1 MRNTKIAFL
10 FAFLLVCAL
19 SAQSFGRQPDRV
31 FNWQPGNQEDVR
43 LDPAN
48 YHAGQTYHAS
58 GDGGNMQVDIKSER
72 PVTIFL
78 AHSEEWNAAVQHPES
93 LNSLQQLCT
102 REHVVETRYTCFV
115 PPVSMTLIIRDERYS
130 PDHAVFAGLGA
141 VLDPSNRVERA
152 VGAGITGIAAVMAE
166 RESAKR
172 QFKAP
177 NDVHIQYFRW
187 LCVENCVQ
195 PEFRWTWQVKEK
207 YQLTSFLKVYGGF
220 TPDHDGAQVSIKI
233 KSPVPM
239 VVAMLPSDVANQL
252 HAKPEMF
259 EPALEKNP
267 CQQRGVQSLEF
278 QCTFNL
284 ADGPQSLIVAP
295 EDNGKVPHKKAEIE
309 MQFVKCVENCELL
322 QSRR

>member
-1 MRNTKIAFL
+1 
-10 FAFLLVCAL
+10 
-19 SAQSFGRQPDRV
+19 
-31 FNWQPGNQEDVR
+31 
-43 LDPAN
+43 
-48 YHAGQTYHAS
+48 
-58 GDGGNMQVDIKSER
+58 
-72 PVTIFL
+72 
-78 AHSEEWNAAVQHPES
+78 
-93 LNSLQQLCT
+93 
-102 REHVVETRYTCFV
+102 
-115 PPVSMTLIIRDERYS
+115 
-130 PDHAVFAGLGA
+130 
-141 VLDPSNRVERA
+141 
-152 VGAGITGIAAVMAE
+152 VGAGITGIAAVVAG
-166 RESAKR
+166 RGTAQR
-172 QFKAP
+172 QFKTP
-177 NDVHIQYFRW
+177 NDVHVQYFRW

-220 TPDHDGAQVSIKI
+220 TPDHDGSQVSIKI

-295 EDNGKVPHKKAEIE
+295 EATGNVPHKKAEIQ

-322 QSRR
+322 QSKR

>member
-1 MRNTKIAFL
+1 MRFL
-10 FAFLLVCAL
+10 VASLLLCAL
-19 SAQSFGRQPDRV
+19 SGASFGQDRV

-58 GDGGNMQVDIKSER
+58 GDGGNMQVDIRSAL

-78 AHSEEWNAAVQHPES
+78 AHTEEWNAALQHPEN
-93 LNSLQQLCT
+93 LNNLQQLCA
-102 REHVVETRYTCFV
+102 REHVVETRYSCFV

-141 VLDPSNRVERA
+141 VLDQNNQVERA
-152 VGAGITGIAAVMAE
+152 VGAGISGITAVLTE
-166 RESAKR
+166 REAAKR

-177 NDVHIQYFRW
+177 NDLHIQYYRW
-187 LCVENCVQ
+187 LCVENCIQ
-195 PEFRWTWQVKEK
+195 PEFQWTWQVKEK
-207 YQLTSFLKVYGGF
+207 YQLSSFLKVYGGF
-220 TPDHDGAQVSIKI
+220 TPDHDAAQVSIKI
-233 KSPVPM
+233 KSPTPM
-239 VVAMLPSDVANQL
+239 VIAMLPSDIANQL
-252 HAKPEMF
+252 HARPEML

-267 CQQRGVQSLEF
+267 CQQRGVQSMEF

-295 EDNGKVPHKKAEIE
+295 EAGAKVPHKKAEIE
-309 MQFVKCVENCELL
+309 MQFVKCVENCQLL
-322 QSRR
+322 ETKR